1 MKPEPLT
8 SVDDADWLSLRL
20 QFWPDCPFVE
30 TERTVFCSKSLG
42 PFRVD

>member
-8 SVDDADWLSLRL
+8 SADVADWLSLRL
-20 QFWPDCPFVE
+20 QFWPDCLFVE